1 MIADAMTAARQAA
14 AADRRLFVQLPAPLV
29 ALTATNH
36 VLDANPALQRWLG
49 HRADAWS
56 GRTLA
61 SFVHPADQL
70 RLGRA
75 LRDWRGGPVGGHLGV
90 HRIRRADGAHV
101 PATFDVCEL
110 PDLVAGR
117 IVLLGDRSALQERE
131 RDLRRLR
138 RRLEQFVLDAPVG
151 MFEAAADGSLCFTN
165 ARWEQLHRRVGGVQ
179 HWADTGHAAERSRL
193 RQLHAEVLGRGP
205 DESVGVSY
213 RLADGSWL
221 RARLL
226 VGADDAQQR
235 CVLGVVEDMSAQQA
249 AERQLVE
256 QALHDPLTGLAN
268 RVKLASQLDAALQ
281 RHPGRT
287 AVALVDLDGFK
298 AVNDHHGHAAGDALL
313 LHVADRLR
321 DACPG
326 GHTVARL
333 GGDEFAAVLV
343 DVDVDEA
350 ATLAASLA
358 EAVRAPFTYGGAVLR
373 AAASVG
379 VAHQVLDGDEP
390 AALLD
395 AADRAM
401 YANKHGTARG

>member
-75 LRDWRGGPVGGHLGV
+75 LRDWRGGPAGGHLGV
-90 HRIRRADGAHV
+90 HRIRQADGAHV

-165 ARWEQLHRRVGGVQ
+165 ARWEQLHRRVAWCSTGPTPAMPPSSPGCGSCTPRSSVAAPTSR
-179 HWADTGHAAERSRL
+179 WACRTGW
-193 RQLHAEVLGRGP
+193 P
-205 DESVGVSY
+205 
-213 RLADGSWL
+213 
-221 RARLL
+221 
-226 VGADDAQQR
+226 
-235 CVLGVVEDMSAQQA
+235 
-249 AERQLVE
+249 
-256 QALHDPLTGLAN
+256 T
-268 RVKLASQLDAALQ
+268 
-281 RHPGRT
+281 
-287 AVALVDLDGFK
+287 
-298 AVNDHHGHAAGDALL
+298 AAG
-313 LHVADRLR
+313 
-321 DACPG
+321 CGPG
-326 GHTVARL
+326 CW
-333 GGDEFAAVLV
+333 LV
-343 DVDVDEA
+343 PT
-350 ATLAASLA
+350 TLSSGASSA
-358 EAVRAPFTYGGAVLR
+358 WWRT
-373 AAASVG
+373 
-379 VAHQVLDGDEP
+379 
-390 AALLD
+390 
-395 AADRAM
+395 
-401 YANKHGTARG
+401 